1 MSNRPADKEGK
12 QQCRGSRGILCLDIS
27 CECFAWSRI
36 AVMNSI
42 DITTRLSVSD
52 LRSWALI
59 DAKNMSSE
67 FINEYE

>member
-1 MSNRPADKEGK
+1 MGRQTKKASSSAEGE
-12 QQCRGSRGILCLDIS
+12 GEILYLDIS